1 MVNQLYFN
9 KKIKNEIKWTCLSYS
24 TLCQLSS
31 ILTWPPMSD
40 AVGIGGY
47 ISGGRSH
54 ICLCPL
60 VWQPPWLWWMI
71 FFNKSFVLGIWRRWL
86 WPRLG
91 VLICRQSFLTLL
103 LPFWCVYINKLLSAS
118 SFSTSQPWKSAWR
131 EDTHHRLLISIF
143 QTLPVP
149 GTTNSRLVC
158 TKCLIGIKALTQ
170 CRGSQ
175 GSVDGNSSSLLFST
189 CSHMYTEG
197 AK

>member
-1 MVNQLYFN
+1 MSFLFYSVPVKLCPYMTTDVQCCRHWGLYFRWQ
-9 KKIKNEIKWTCLSYS
+9 EPHLSLPS
-24 TLCQLSS
+24 GVAATMTL
-31 ILTWPPMSD
+31 MD
-40 AVGIGGY
+40 D
-47 ISGGRSH
+47 
-54 ICLCPL
+54 
-60 VWQPPWLWWMI
+60 I
-71 FFNKSFVLGIWRRWL
+71 FQQSFVLGIWRRWL

-91 VLICRQSFLTLL
+91 ILICRQSFLTLL

-118 SFSTSQPWKSAWR
+118 SFSTSHPWKSARR
-131 EDTHHRLLISIF
+131 EDTHHHLLISIF

-158 TKCLIGIKALTQ
+158 TKCLIGIRALTQ

-175 GSVDGNSSSLLFST
+175 GSVNGNSSSLLFST

>member
-1 MVNQLYFN
+1 M
-9 KKIKNEIKWTCLSYS
+9 LS
-24 TLCQLSS
+24 
-31 ILTWPPMSD
+31 
-40 AVGIGGY
+40 A
-47 ISGGRSH
+47 SGAIFQVAGSH

-60 VWQPPWLWWMI
+60 VWQLPWRWWMI

-91 VLICRQSFLTLL
+91 ILICRQSFLTLL

-118 SFSTSQPWKSAWR
+118 SSFSTSHPWKSAWGR
-131 EDTHHRLLISIF
+131 TLTTICWSQFSRLS
-143 QTLPVP
+143 PVP
-149 GTTNSRLVC
+149 GTTNGRLVC

-175 GSVDGNSSSLLFST
+175 ESVDGNGSSLLSST
-189 CSHMYTEG
+189 CSHMHTEG